1 MFFQKS
7 RRVHKAV
14 VVFILTMTC
23 LGMASAAMGETFTG
37 GNGIAAAVPAGW
49 EAEYEQ
55 ENFQSLLTSPL
66 GDCAVSAQALPN
78 VGKQSAKEFSNIF
91 AQSINGSTPEK
102 MSGHDAYTFDGVL
115 QGVPFTAFSL
125 ASPDTIIVFM
135 ELGAVDKYGKEL
147 RIIRNSLRSDDQAV
161 QKMLDVL
168 K

>member
-1 MFFQKS
+1 MQK
-7 RRVHKAV
+7 R
-14 VVFILTMTC
+14 ILTFVLTLAC

-37 GNGIAAAVPAGW
+37 GNGITAAVPAGW

-78 VGKQSAKEFSNIF
+78 VGKQNAKEFSSIF

-102 MSGHDAYTFDGVL
+102 MSGQDAYTFDGVL

-125 ASPDTIIVFM
+125 ALPDTIIVFM
-135 ELGAVDKYGKEL
+135 ELGAADK
-147 RIIRNSLRSDDQAV
+147 
-161 QKMLDVL
+161 
-168 K
+168 